1 MENNNNRN
9 IKVENDINGGL
20 PVPELTL
27 EPSPSAPSVE
37 LELKQVE
44 VSEAKPAYLDNSGLT
59 EQEKAMVKDFAEKI
73 NIFDSAQILQ
83 YGSSAQKKIADFS
96 ENALRN
102 VRAKDIDEVGEMVT
116 NLVLEL
122 KDFSVDEQPKGFRGL
137 FKKAERSINR
147 LKAQYDSIEKNVDK
161 ICQMLENHKIT
172 LLKDITMLDK
182 MYEMNLAYYKELT
195 MYILAGREKLAKVI
209 NEDLPALQEKAR
221 KSGKPEDA
229 QQANYLAD
237 MCNRFEKKLH
247 DLELT
252 RTICLQMGPQIRMVQ
267 STNSIMVEKIQTSL
281 VNTIPL
287 WKNQMVLALG
297 MAHTKKAIEAQRKVT
312 DVTND
317 LLRKNAEML
326 KTNAIDAA
334 RESERGIVDLETLK
348 QTNQALIETLDEVLQ
363 IQRDGRAKRREAE
376 KELARIEEELKNK
389 LLSIREEVK
398 G

>member
-376 KELARIEEELKNK
+376 KELARIKKNLRISCCQSGK
-389 LLSIREEVK
+389 K
-398 G
+398 